1 MQYKIIIR
9 RGTAVFLRE
18 CAVEVSALLGFR
30 STSMEFP
37 VLRFEDDA
45 VVPGAPGLHF
55 FLQTAAGMDCAF
67 RISRRGGRVD
77 LCLRDEAG
85 IEGLLY
91 TLCSSF
97 DRIEGGAD
105 FEIGAADPAE
115 PSCSGDRVDGTGLFA
130 DARCPGIM
138 EGGYHHRPPAQGL
151 EALFEREYLVKDE
164 DYDFLPDRIDA
175 SIALPEEFDDFE
187 LSAACD
193 LAARLGMESL
203 GLELPILARE
213 GRPRGAL
220 IRIVRSDNCR
230 VTLRGGLGMAGA
242 TGEMRI
248 IDLLGEGEA
257 LASMVSALCGRFP
270 GTGDLS
276 PLADLCAELRRAVA
290 FQSLDGQLAWLD
302 ASGAPVGTVAYVEPC
317 IESRRPALE
326 ARFPGVEF
334 RNREALESICDREIE
349 LPWELDT
356 CRILLEREIYP
367 RLGPE
372 EGTEI
377 LVVISED
384 RPACTALE
392 NEIRTAAIAR
402 GARSPRVRVICAFKQ
417 GLSWMRDYVLPEL
430 VALGGVDSV
439 EIGFSAFLPEGRE
452 TWTDEDGATPKISAN
467 RPSDPDA
474 WFDPPIRLLQELYP
488 VDDLVASALDI
499 ARERVTFSV
508 RARSGALGYTIVA
521 RDHSGVVVYKDSYD
535 VAMSERPYLDDFPE
549 IGKVHPGT
557 GRVALSRDGKP
568 IWEERFKTDMES
580 VWDAYQRDVLPACRS
595 LAEHS
600 CGGKATAAG
609 QPFFAQLR
617 VEVEASEPDE
627 ALGIRHDR
635 ISSLESLHEDIY
647 FAGLDYFQTLG
658 VKAEGKGFDFPGLIF
673 PVIRKGIGKPRMRF
687 SILTERPGGA
697 GFELRGEREVPA
709 YAAIADNDAVKVFV
723 EELSYDP
730 SCGTFSPLI
739 HIRVPE
745 PSGQEGGARVGDPAA
760 FLHSYTRLLS
770 DGLLDA
776 SRDATGISLLRFVLA
791 DGPVVDAVP
800 PVLEPEPV
808 TEDIRDI
815 DLMES
820 RLIGCDEYGAITERL
835 KRVEGI
841 HVRKVAESR
850 QGRDI
855 LAIEFPPRLSGY
867 ISRTKLVASR
877 PTVYI
882 NARHHANE
890 VSSTNSALALVRTLL
905 TDKAYESVADKV
917 NIVIVPLENADGA
930 AIHYDLATDNPEWIL
945 HTARYNSL
953 GREFAYDY
961 FHDDTPHTE
970 ALGFTQVWRDWLPD
984 VVMDD
989 HGVPNHEWCQQ
1000 FSGYTSPWFKGFWM
1014 PRALMYGYFWYVT
1027 DEAYAGNKVLAEGI
1041 QEAFADRIG
1050 SRSECRTLNAEWRD
1064 RFEKYAHAW
1073 MPRLFPAEYHKDV
1086 IFYWVPYAYKPDYH
1100 YASVR
1105 YPWVTASSFVTE
1117 ISDEGARD
1125 EYLGLCARTHEAG
1138 DLAVIDLLRS
1148 LDTQVESEVRCSGAA
1163 ASTDGWT
1170 VSARLT
1176 RKRPPAGA
1184 RSG

>member
-1 MQYKIIIR
+1 
-9 RGTAVFLRE
+9 
-18 CAVEVSALLGFR
+18 
-30 STSMEFP
+30 MEFP

-45 VVPGAPGLHF
+45 AVPGVPGLHF
-55 FLQTAAGMDCAF
+55 FLQIAAGMDCAF
-67 RISRRGGRVD
+67 RISRNGSRVD
-77 LCLRDEAG
+77 LLLRDEAG
-85 IEGLLY
+85 TEGLLY

-97 DRIEGGAD
+97 DRIEGSED
-105 FEIGAADPAE
+105 FEICEADPVE
-115 PSCSGDRVDGTGLFA
+115 PSGSGDRVSGTGPFA
-130 DARCPGIM
+130 EARCPGIM
-138 EGGYHHRPPAQGL
+138 EGGYHHRPSVQGL

-175 SIALPEEFDDFE
+175 SIALPKGFDDFE

-193 LAARLGMESL
+193 VAARLGMESL

-213 GRPRGAL
+213 GRPRSAL
-220 IRIVRSDNCR
+220 IWIGRSDVCR
-230 VTLRGGLGMAGA
+230 VTLRGGHGMAGTA
-242 TGEMRI
+242 GETRI

-257 LASMVSALCGRFP
+257 LASMASTLCGRFP

-276 PLADLCAELRRAVA
+276 PLDDVCADVRRAVT
-290 FQSLDGQLAWLD
+290 FRSLDGQLAWLD
-302 ASGAPVGTVAYVEPC
+302 ASGAPAGTVAYVEPG

-334 RNREALESICDREIE
+334 RNRGTLEPICNREIE
-349 LPWELDT
+349 LPWELDMCHT
-356 CRILLEREIYP
+356 LLEEVYP
-367 RLGPE
+367 RLGAE

-384 RPACTALE
+384 RPTCAALE
-392 NEIRTAAIAR
+392 KEIRAAAIAR
-402 GARSPRVRVICAFKQ
+402 GARFPRVRVVCAFKQ

-439 EIGFSAFLPEGRE
+439 EVGFSVFLPEGRE

-474 WFDPPIRLLQELYP
+474 WFESPIRLLQELYP
-488 VDDLVASALDI
+488 VDDLVAAALGI
-499 ARERVTFSV
+499 GREHVRFSV
-508 RARSGALGYTIVA
+508 LAHTGVLGYRIVA
-521 RDHSGVVVYKDSYD
+521 RDRSGAVVYDDTYD
-535 VAMSERPYLDDFPE
+535 VSVAERPYLDDFPE

-557 GRVALSRDGKP
+557 GRVTLSRHGKRM
-568 IWEERFKTDMES
+568 WEGRFKTDMEN

-595 LAEHS
+595 LAERS

-658 VKAEGKGFDFPGLIF
+658 VKAEGKGFDFPGLIL
-673 PVIRKGIGKPRMRF
+673 PVIRKGIGKPQMRF
-687 SILTERPGGA
+687 SILTEHPGGA
-697 GFELRGEREVPA
+697 AFEMRGEREVPT
-709 YAAIADNDAVKVFV
+709 YAAIADDDAVEVFV

-730 SCGTFSPLI
+730 SCGAFSPLI
-739 HIRVPE
+739 HIHVPE
-745 PSGQEGGARVGDPAA
+745 PAGQEGRARVADPAA
-760 FLHSYTRLLS
+760 FLRSYARLLS
-770 DGLLDA
+770 EGLLDA
-776 SRDATGISLLRFVLA
+776 SRHAAGIPLLRFALV
-791 DGPVVDAVP
+791 DGSVVDVVP
-800 PVLEPEPV
+800 PAMETDSPV
-808 TEDIRDI
+808 QDICDI
-815 DLMES
+815 DLMEGK
-820 RLIGCDEYGAITERL
+820 LIGCDEYRAIAERL
-835 KRVEGI
+835 KHVEGI
-841 HVRKVAESR
+841 RVRKVAESR
-850 QGRDI
+850 QGRNI
-855 LAIEFPPRLSGY
+855 FAIEFPPQLPGY

-890 VSSTNSALALVRTLL
+890 VSSTNSALALVSTLL

-961 FHDDTPHTE
+961 FHDATPHTE

-1027 DEAYAGNKVLAEGI
+1027 DEAYAGNKVLAERI

-1050 SRSECRTLNAEWRD
+1050 SRSECRSLNAEWRD

-1073 MPRLFPAEYHKDV
+1073 MPRLFPAEYYKDV

-1100 YASVR
+1100 YVSVR

-1117 ISDEGARD
+1117 ISDEGARG

-1148 LDTQVESEVRCSGAA
+1148 LDTQVESEVRRGGVA
-1163 ASTDGWT
+1163 ASTGGWT
-1170 VSARLT
+1170 VSARLA

-1184 RSG
+1184 RNG